1 MDLLGGISF
10 DSKTLGSSSMLG
22 CYFVS
27 FDVSIICDSSDRTV
41 YEVRFFG
48 YSDLISFLHFGTI
61 RWATGRIFTL
71 LVVFYDLR
79 TVITAIDRSQ
89 PEFCGYVSVLFTN
102 VLFAKKQI
110 IDMAKRHESHFM
122 GNAEPNSYVSP
133 NQLARDDP
141 AIYELVRDEIKYSF
155 RTDDLIWGRTI

>member
-48 YSDLISFLHFGTI
+48 YSDLTSFLHFGTI

-79 TVITAIDRSQ
+79 TVITAIDWSQ
-89 PEFCGYVSVLFTN
+89 PEFCGYVSVLFTTL
-102 VLFAKKQI
+102 LFA
-110 IDMAKRHESHFM
+110 
-122 GNAEPNSYVSP
+122 
-133 NQLARDDP
+133 
-141 AIYELVRDEIKYSF
+141 
-155 RTDDLIWGRTI
+155 